1 MPILSPNIVQT
12 QISHINLKKTN
23 FGHICDEIFYNANFR
38 KSEKMTKNPKKNIGI
53 IDFFKKDFSSGVPDF
68 LTDNTVQYL
77 SYKFE
82 KTHFGHF
89 CDEIS

>member
-1 MPILSPNIVQT
+1 MNHVYVIIKKNLILDISVMRYSIMPI
-12 QISHINLKKTN
+12 
-23 FGHICDEIFYNANFR
+23 
-38 KSEKMTKNPKKNIGI
+38 SEKVKKMTSNPQKNIGI

>member
-1 MPILSPNIVQT
+1 
-12 QISHINLKKTN
+12 
-23 FGHICDEIFYNANFR
+23 
-38 KSEKMTKNPKKNIGI
+38 MTSNPKKNIGI

>member
-1 MPILSPNIVQT
+1 
-12 QISHINLKKTN
+12 
-23 FGHICDEIFYNANFR
+23 
-38 KSEKMTKNPKKNIGI
+38 MTKNQKKNIGI
-53 IDFFKKDFSSGVPDF
+53 IDFFKKDFNCGVPDF